1 MVLNGLPA
9 TVISETYPS
18 FFRMLAMLSFIL
30 ECGISTAGS
39 NARCALRIRVN
50 ISEIGSIINLPAR
63 LRHTRNQSIQRGFA
77 EGQTRAT
84 ELAPVAT
91 AAAAERAAIHHT
103 RWAGVTRQLRQTGV
117 VAFRLQ
123 FGAERGEFLH
133 RLLLALIALFP

>member
-18 FFRMLAMLSFIL
+18 FFRMLAILSFIL
-30 ECGISTAGS
+30 ECGISTAGN

-50 ISEIGSIINLPAR
+50 ISEIGSIIKLPAR
-63 LRHTRNQSIQRGFA
+63 LRHTRNQSIQRRFA

-84 ELAPVAT
+84 ELAPITTTAT
-91 AAAAERAAIHHT
+91 AERAAVHHP

-123 FGAERGEFLH
+123 LGSECGVFLH
-133 RLLLALIALFP
+133 RILLAL